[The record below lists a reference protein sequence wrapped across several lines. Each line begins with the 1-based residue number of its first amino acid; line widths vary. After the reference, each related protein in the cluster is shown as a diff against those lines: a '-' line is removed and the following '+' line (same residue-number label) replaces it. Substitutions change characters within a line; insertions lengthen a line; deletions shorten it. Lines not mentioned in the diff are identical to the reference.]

1 MLFGIVALVLVA
13 QTWIIF
19 GIVMGQAPKKN
30 VDPACLIAIVSG
42 IFALISCIIGLING
56 VNVPLKPFFQC
67 AGILTIGGFVNAF
80 QLTLMSK
87 AMQRGPN
94 GIIWSITQSGFIIPF
109 IIGILFF
116 NSEAG
121 IIRYSGFV
129 LTIISL
135 FLIGITQKTE
145 KKEYSNWLLLTF
157 GAFVITGIS
166 QTLSN
171 IPSYFNQYN
180 EISSVWRSCFSLV
193 GMTLGALFSPFT
205 DGSYKNYGSLLK
217 ENLLKKQTWIYCP
230 CLVGFDIVG
239 NYFLLYPG
247 MDSLAKAGA
256 GAISYPIMVGACII
270 GFEIYSI
277 VILREKRTLIQFV
290 ALLLC
295 LLGVASLAF
304 K

>member
-121 IIRYSGFV
+121 IIRYTGFA

-217 ENLLKKQTWIYCP
+217 ENFLKNRY
-230 CLVGFDIVG
+230 
-239 NYFLLYPG
+239 N
-247 MDSLAKAGA
+247 
-256 GAISYPIMVGACII
+256 
-270 GFEIYSI
+270 
-277 VILREKRTLIQFV
+277 LIQ
-290 ALLLC
+290 LLLIEIIWNENEIC
-295 LLGVASLAF
+295 FKYIEYFASLPEIFPYF
-304 K
+304 KINYKFNYNKLFYFFDSFLCFVSGFF

>member
-1 MLFGIVALVLVA
+1 MLFGILTLILVA

-30 VDPACLIAIVSG
+30 VDSASLIAIVSG
-42 IFALISCIIGLING
+42 FSAIVSCIIGLIKG
-56 VNVPLKPFFQC
+56 VNVPYTHFFQC
-67 AGILTIGGFVNAF
+67 FAIMATGGFVNAF
-80 QLTLMSK
+80 QLTCMSK
-87 AMQRGPN
+87 AMQQGPN

-109 IIGILFF
+109 IVGIVFF

-121 IIRYSGFV
+121 IIRYTGFV
-129 LTIISL
+129 LTIFSL
-135 FLIGITQKTE
+135 FLIGLTQKSE
-145 KKEYSNWLLLTF
+145 KKAHAKWRLL
-157 GAFVITGIS
+157 AFLAFAATGIS
-166 QTLSN
+166 QALN
-171 IPSYFNQYN
+171 NMPSYFSQYN
-180 EISSVWRSCFSLV
+180 EISSVWRTFFCLF
-193 GMTLGALFSPFT
+193 GMTTGALISPFT
-205 DGSYKNYGSLLK
+205 DGTYKKFGTTLK
-217 ENLLKKQTWIYCP
+217 ENFLKKQTWLYC
-230 CLVGFDIVG
+230 LYLILFDLIG

-256 GAISYPIMVGACII
+256 GSISYPVMVGACII

-277 VILREKRTLIQFV
+277 LILKEKRTKIQFV